1 MTHAAPVSAAP
12 AGPAATRSL
21 VGVAIVLAG
30 LHVGRDVLIPMA
42 LALLLSVA
50 LVPVARTLERIGIPR
65 VLAAV
70 SVVALATLASLTF
83 LALLVAEAVA
93 LAGALPAY
101 EANLRAK
108 IRALGEGSAVFGP
121 LVEMLRDLAAELG
134 GRGRFIAPPP
144 EPGPPA
150 APSAESLAGD
160 ALLLAASPLATGVI
174 VLLFA
179 TYLLLQ
185 RNDIRDRFIRLWGNG
200 DIPRATAALGEAGRR
215 ISRYLL
221 GQLVVNLAFGTL
233 MAAGLWLIGIPN
245 ALLWGLL
252 GFILRFIPFVGGPLG
267 AFFPLV
273 VSLAVDPGWTA
284 PLLVIALFAAVETFC
299 AHVLE
304 VLLNAAATGL
314 APLPLVVI
322 AALST
327 VIWGP
332 IGLVLAPPFA
342 ACLLIAARH
351 VPRLAT
357 LELLLGRAPVLDPPQ
372 RLYQR
377 MLAGDRHEAAQMAQR
392 HADREGVGAAL
403 RALVLPAA
411 RMLAADLARGALDH
425 AEAERA
431 ARVLREAAAAL
442 HEDAQGTPEVLCVG
456 AGAALDHAVA
466 TAVAGLLASEG
477 VRTGVAARPS
487 EAGPCR
493 AAVLV
498 LARHASPRRLRRA
511 AARLRLAIGAG
522 TPVLA
527 LAEGAPDG
535 ATEEAGAGRLASAD
549 ALVGAVAALLPDATR
564 RVSPHP

>member
-1 MTHAAPVSAAP
+1 MPRATSLTAAP
-12 AGPAATRSL
+12 AGPAVTRGL

-30 LHVGRDVLIPMA
+30 LHVGRDVLIPLA

-70 SVVALATLASLTF
+70 GVVALATLASLTF
-83 LALLVAEAVA
+83 IALLVGEAVA

-134 GRGRFIAPPP
+134 GRGRFIARPVAP
-144 EPGPPA
+144 EPPA
-150 APSAESLAGD
+150 TPSAESLAGD
-160 ALLLAASPLATGVI
+160 ALLLAMTPLATGVI

-185 RNDIRDRFIRLWGNG
+185 RNDMRDRFVRLWGNG

-221 GQLVVNLAFGTL
+221 GQLAVNLAFGTL

-252 GFILRFIPFVGGPLG
+252 GFILRFIPFVGGLLG

-284 PLLVIALFAAVETFC
+284 PLLVIALFVAVETVC

-357 LELLLGRAPVLDPPQ
+357 LELLLGQAPVLDPPQ
-372 RLYQR
+372 RFYQR
-377 MLAGDRHEAAQMAQR
+377 VLAGDRHEAVEILERA
-392 HADREGVGAAL
+392 ADREGAEQAL
-403 RALVLPAA
+403 GSLALPAA
-411 RMLAADLARGALDH
+411 EALAADRRRGGIDHADVERGAAVLT
-425 AEAERA
+425 AAVEAIAEPEAE
-431 ARVLREAAAAL
+431 EASEAL
-442 HEDAQGTPEVLCVG
+442 LCVG
-456 AGAALDHAVA
+456 AGSPLDGALAAV
-466 TAVAGLLASEG
+466 VAGLLAARGLPACALATPRE
-477 VRTGVAARPS
+477 AA
-487 EAGPCR
+487 PCR

-498 LARHASPRRLRRA
+498 LGDDATASRLRRA
-511 AARLRLAIGAG
+511 TGRLRQAVGKTTPILLLAREGGA
-522 TPVLA
+522 V
-527 LAEGAPDG
+527 AEA
-535 ATEEAGAGRLASAD
+535 AGSLGVPRLASPE
-549 ALVGAVAALLPDATR
+549 ALARALERMGRQTA
-564 RVSPHP
+564 